1 MNKPLFSH
9 PPITFSQYASHCI
22 SGDMHIPC
30 LSSEPSENITYFS
43 NINQVTKVAPGEP
56 GVCSGCQ
63 SRTIPNIFSH
73 SERCLFALFMVSFLV
88 KNPLSLIGSQ
98 WFIFAFLFII
108 LGGGSKKKQQ
118 INTKRSN
125 RQKGS
130 NRQKRSNRQKVQN
143 KQLMELNI
151 KIKSNQKMGGRP
163 KQTSL

>member
-9 PPITFSQYASHCI
+9 PLITFSQYASHCI

-118 INTKRSN
+118 TNTKS
-125 RQKGS
+125 S

-143 KQLMELNI
+143 K
-151 KIKSNQKMGGRP
+151 
-163 KQTSL
+163 